1 LFSYDTVHGSLLMPD
16 PECDPTVNQGE
27 PFGIA

>member
-1 LFSYDTVHGSLLMPD
+1 VHGSLLMPD